1 MAITTYSELKSSIA
15 DWLNRDDLTTV
26 IPDFIR
32 LAEAQYNRSI
42 RHRKMITRS
51 TATID
56 SRYSATPADWI
67 QTVQLILLTD
77 PVQTLDYVS
86 SEHINDKR
94 AASSAGGRPT
104 CFTHVGEEI
113 EVYPAPDSSYT
124 AELLYYATI
133 PALSDSNTSNWLL
146 SLSPDIYLYGALI
159 QAGPYLRDPE
169 QLNTFAALYQQMVDD
184 MNISNERT
192 RGQTSTR
199 MRIPAF
205 G

>member
-1 MAITTYSELKSSIA
+1 M
-15 DWLNRDDLTTV
+15 
-26 IPDFIR
+26 
-32 LAEAQYNRSI
+32 
-42 RHRKMITRS
+42 
-51 TATID
+51 
-56 SRYSATPADWI
+56 
-67 QTVQLILLTD
+67 
-77 PVQTLDYVS
+77 S

-146 SLSPDIYLYGALI
+146 SLSPDIYLYGSLL

-169 QLNTFAALYQQMVDD
+169 QLNTFAVLYQRMIDD